1 MRSGAGRLEELP
13 EQCRLAGMRQPLLVT
28 DAGLLENGLANQALE
43 ANTREGLNTAVFS
56 SVKSNPVGRNVDD
69 GVEQFRSGRHDGVI
83 ALGGG
88 SVMDTAKAIA
98 LMAGQ
103 NRPLWD
109 FEDAGRNWQR
119 ADPDGIAASIMIPT
133 TAGTGSE
140 VGRASVIIN
149 ENERRKVIIFHPR
162 MMPVCVIAD
171 PELTLA
177 LPARLTAA
185 TGMDALAHC
194 FEAYCAPS
202 YHPMADG
209 IAIEGMRL
217 IRLHLPR
224 VFANGSDLESRSH
237 MLTAARGLGAIHSL
251 SHPVGSV
258 FDCHHGLTNAVFHP
272 YVMQFNRSAIEDQ
285 MTRLAAWL
293 GLPGSKTGYAAV
305 LDWILDLRESLG
317 IPNTLEEIGVNAERI
332 EEICR
337 MAVVDPTAATNPVRL
352 DLQGAR
358 NIFTAAMEGRV

>member
-1 MRSGAGRLEELP
+1 
-13 EQCRLAGMRQPLLVT
+13 MRQPLLVT
-28 DAGLLENGLANQALE
+28 DAGLLQNGLANQALE

-119 ADPDGIAASIMIPT
+119 ADPDGIAASIMVPT

-171 PELTLA
+171 PELTIA

-224 VFANGSDLESRSH
+224 VFTDGSDLESRSH
-237 MLTAARGLGAIHSL
+237 MLTAASMGATAFQKGLGAIHSL

-272 YVMQFNRSAIEDQ
+272 YVMQFNRPAIEDQ

-317 IPNTLEEIGVNAERI
+317 IPHTLEEIGVNAERI